1 MDEAR
6 LADALK
12 PLLGDD
18 LSQHL
23 ASNFVNIRRDLATET
38 LERSSPGKFVEAF
51 VQCLQHISTG
61 KYDVKPDVDG
71 YLLKQVEN
79 ATTLPEGLRICG
91 ARVARA
97 MYALR
102 NKRSIA
108 HKNEIDPNTFDL
120 AVVHEGAAWIM
131 AELFRIASGLTM
143 QQAGELID
151 LVQAPVGTL
160 VEEIDGTRLVHADLT
175 IEGEI
180 LVLLHSQYPQPVP
193 VKKIE
198 DSLKARSSKSVRNR
212 LGEMKL
218 NKLIHG
224 DAAKGY
230 RLTTA
235 GHAEAVAEIK
245 QINANPIEGRIS
257 SMAS

>member
-6 LADALK
+6 LNRALE
-12 PLLGDD
+12 PLVGSD
-18 LSQHL
+18 LAQPL
-23 ASNFVNIRRDLATET
+23 AVNFVNIRRDLATRT
-38 LERSSPGKFVEAF
+38 LERSSPGKFVETF
-51 VQCLQHISTG
+51 VQSLQYIATG
-61 KYDVKPDVDG
+61 KYDVKPDVDV
-71 YLLKQVEN
+71 YLSQKVEN
-79 ATTLPEGLRICG
+79 ATQLPEGLRICG
-91 ARVARA
+91 ARIARA
-97 MYALR
+97 MYSLR

-120 AVVHEGAAWIM
+120 AFVHEGAAWIM

-143 QQAGELID
+143 QQAGELVD

-160 VEEIDGTRLVHADLT
+160 VEEIDGIRLVHADLT

-193 VKKIE
+193 VKAIE
-198 DSLKARSSKSVRNR
+198 DSLKARSVKSVRNR

-224 DAAKGY
+224 DITKGY
-230 RLTTA
+230 RLTHA
-235 GHAEAVAEIK
+235 GHAGAVAEIK
-245 QINANPIEGRIS
+245 ALTIFDV
-257 SMAS
+257 